1 MAIRIQQYSAPPRRI
16 QAGGVDPGFAQPMIR
31 DAGRSADADVT
42 DAMLKAGMQLTETGI
57 REYVSQE
64 TTRVSQSLLRMQG
77 ELSAERDRYM
87 AESQGQ
93 NAINAGEHFRSFADE
108 AMQRHLEDGQ
118 FSGRFRQMFARQA
131 VATGLHFTEQGQAYG
146 RQQKEAWEGSVL
158 KGQLAEFGAQVARNY
173 NNPEWI
179 NFNLQALRQRIETM
193 RPGLD
198 NREMFQHLDSLTAK
212 GRLDGMLADGRYD
225 EAERLL
231 GGGTGSGGTIAE
243 TFRNPLNLKKA
254 GANTGTRDDFRQFGS
269 YAEGF
274 GAAWDQLK
282 IYQSRDGL
290 TTPRRMAAKWAPV
303 SDGNDQ
309 DKYVAALRSA
319 GLDPDA
325 EIDMSDPGQA
335 ALLMKGMALA
345 ESPVGQRFSK
355 DDIAA
360 MLVTGEDASAPGQLE
375 AGNIDLFNRPV
386 VHNPDGSI
394 STVRSMSA
402 NFDGKEV
409 LLPTVSDDAKILSNE
424 EAVEQYRKT
433 GKHLGIFDS
442 PEHATAYAKKLHEDQ
457 ERLYVPQDRQAPGL
471 AGLTP
476 ADRLAYQC
484 KIRTARR
491 ERALE
496 AGLTASA
503 FENQIAYGM
512 DKGDFS
518 AAEATVAKLEGMSA
532 HKEAGKLAE
541 KLAVSKQARV
551 ALDGTQGLPLL
562 EQAAAAKK
570 DLDALITPGNAKDVV
585 TMREKVDSVME
596 KRKNAFLKDPAGY
609 VAGLPAMQG
618 EMDFQERARRSLA
631 LQEETGKGL
640 GFTPR
645 VLSVDGAKRL
655 RAAYDNLPTAEARAK
670 WMLDRQRESGGYF
683 QDVLTEMKMPD
694 AVVAVAPALQD
705 VSDKNAGLWLTA
717 AAAKPRDIPNVDE
730 DARKNAADAVA
741 DSTVM
746 RALYGMVKKYPADSD
761 LLKRARGMEET
772 MKNALL
778 LGMDSKALDSEF
790 AVADDSGCILL
801 LPKSEG
807 INLSAAVDALN
818 ARRHEIEDRYLHEM
832 PRAKSPQEAREQA
845 VKARSL
851 ARDGFFI
858 SDGTGRGALL
868 LDPRTGDPAA
878 YADGSLIHFDL
889 AELLK
894 SYDRNDRNDPALLAR
909 EYMENGRMW

>member
-1 MAIRIQQYSAPPRRI
+1 MAIRIQQYNTPPRRI
-16 QAGGVDPGFAQPMIR
+16 QAGGVDPGFSQPQIR
-31 DAGRSADADVT
+31 DAGRAAGADLT

-57 REYVSQE
+57 REYASQE

-231 GGGTGSGGTIAE
+231 GGGTGSGRTIAE

-309 DKYVAALRSA
+309 NKYVAALRSV

-325 EIDMSDPGQA
+325 EIDVNDPGQS

-360 MLVTGEDASAPGQLE
+360 MLATGKDPLALGQLE
-375 AGNIDLFNRPV
+375 TGNIDLFNRPV
-386 VHNPDGSI
+386 VKNPDGSI

-476 ADRLAYQC
+476 ADRLAYQG

-518 AAEATVAKLEGMSA
+518 AAEATVAKLGGMGA
-532 HKEAGKLAE
+532 HKEAGELSE
-541 KLAVSKQARV
+541 KLAVSKQART

-562 EQAAAAKK
+562 GQAAAAKK

-609 VAGLPAMQG
+609 VAILPAMQG
-618 EMDFQERARRSLA
+618 EMDFQERVRRSLA

-645 VLSVDGAKRL
+645 VLSVDGAKRM
-655 RAAYDNLPTAEARAK
+655 RAEYDNLPTAEARAK

-694 AVVAVAPALQD
+694 AVVAVAPALRD

-717 AAAKPRDIPNVDE
+717 AAVKPGDIPNVDD

-746 RALYGMVKKYPADSD
+746 RALYGAVQKYPTNTALWS
-761 LLKRARGMEET
+761 KAKGMKET
-772 MKNALL
+772 MTNAFL
-778 LGMDSKALDSEF
+778 LGMEPGALDREF
-790 AVADDSGCILL
+790 AVADDSDCILVI
-801 LPKSEG
+801 PASES
-807 INLSAAVDALN
+807 IDPSDAVDALN
-818 ARRHEIEDRYLHEM
+818 AKRGEIERRLLREAPKVDG
-832 PRAKSPQEAREQA
+832 PSKAREQA
-845 VKARSL
+845 ANIRGLVREGTFL
-851 ARDGFFI
+851 TD
-858 SDGTGRGALL
+858 DTGRKAFLV
-868 LDPRTGDPAA
+868 DFQRSKPAV
-878 YADGSLIHFDL
+878 YADGTPILFDL

>member
-31 DAGRSADADVT
+31 DAGRSADADLT

-158 KGQLAEFGAQVARNY
+158 KGQLAEFGTQVARNY

-193 RPGLD
+193 RPDLD
-198 NREMFQHLDSLTAK
+198 NREMFQQLDSLTAK

-282 IYQSRDGL
+282 TYQSRDGL
-290 TTPRRMAAKWAPV
+290 TTPRRMAGKWAPV

-309 DKYVAALRSA
+309 NKYVAALRSV

-325 EIDMSDPGQA
+325 EINVNDPGQA

-345 ESPVGQRFSK
+345 ESPVGKRFSK

-360 MLVTGEDASAPGQLE
+360 MLATGKEPLAPGQVE

-386 VHNPDGSI
+386 VKNPDGSI

-409 LLPTVSDDAKILSNE
+409 LLPTVSDDGKILSNE

-442 PEHATAYAKKLHEDQ
+442 PEHATAYAKTLHEDQ

-476 ADRLAYQC
+476 ADRLKYQLS
-484 KIRTARR
+484 I
-491 ERALE
+491 
-496 AGLTASA
+496 
-503 FENQIAYGM
+503 
-512 DKGDFS
+512 
-518 AAEATVAKLEGMSA
+518 
-532 HKEAGKLAE
+532 EAGKRRIEEARKKQEKAAMAAGVQNIVDSMRDLDADNRAAGVYSRIDMEPDALRRKEMRSLAEEQLTFLKKKEDARNVAAGRALAE
-541 KLAVSKQARV
+541 KTKDMTPLERSAYFQENGGSQEAINNAVKLLSTGMTTDPVAMSQARSAIAAGEDV
-551 ALDGTQGLPLL
+551 DGVL
-562 EQAAAAKK
+562 AKYPTT
-570 DLDALITPGNAKDVV
+570 INAKDAGELRAFSANEEQKKANRRRTAYFDEMAARSGLDVKDEDDK
-585 TMREKVDSVME
+585 TYLAGIRAELEEKCINGEFKSE
-596 KRKNAFLKDPAGY
+596 KEQRNWIFEKL
-609 VAGLPAMQG
+609 
-618 EMDFQERARRSLA
+618 ARR
-631 LQEETGKGL
+631 K
-640 GFTPR
+640 
-645 VLSVDGAKRL
+645 
-655 RAAYDNLPTAEARAK
+655 TAG
-670 WMLDRQRESGGYF
+670 WFWDS
-683 QDVLTEMKMPD
+683 
-694 AVVAVAPALQD
+694 
-705 VSDKNAGLWLTA
+705 SLTA
-717 AAAKPRDIPNVDE
+717 REAQDR
-730 DARKNAADAVA
+730 ADAYIPVSELPESTVA
-741 DSTVM
+741 DM
-746 RALYGMVKKYPADSD
+746 RRQLYAEDKSATEENIQQKYNENLVK
-761 LLKRARGMEET
+761 RRG
-772 MKNALL
+772 
-778 LGMDSKALDSEF
+778 F
-790 AVADDSGCILL
+790 
-801 LPKSEG
+801 
-807 INLSAAVDALN
+807 
-818 ARRHEIEDRYLHEM
+818 
-832 PRAKSPQEAREQA
+832 
-845 VKARSL
+845 
-851 ARDGFFI
+851 
-858 SDGTGRGALL
+858 
-868 LDPRTGDPAA
+868 
-878 YADGSLIHFDL
+878 
-889 AELLK
+889 
-894 SYDRNDRNDPALLAR
+894 
-909 EYMENGRMW
+909 

>member
-1 MAIRIQQYSAPPRRI
+1 MAIRIQQYSAPPRHI
-16 QAGGVDPGFAQPMIR
+16 QAGDVDPGFSQPLIR
-31 DAGRSADADVT
+31 DAGRSADADLT
-42 DAMLKAGMQLTETGI
+42 DAMLKAGMQITEVGV
-57 REYVSQE
+57 REYVSRE

-77 ELSAERDRYM
+77 DLSAERDRYM
-87 AESQGQ
+87 AEHQGQ

-108 AMQRHLEDGQ
+108 AMRRHLEDGQ

-158 KGQLAEFGAQVARNY
+158 KGQLAEFGTQVARNY

-198 NREMFQHLDSLTAK
+198 NREMFQQLDSLAAK

-225 EAERLL
+225 EAERLM

-282 IYQSRDGL
+282 TYQSRDGL
-290 TTPRRMAAKWAPV
+290 TTPRRMAGKWAPV

-309 DKYVAALRSA
+309 NKYVAALRSV

-325 EIDMSDPGQA
+325 EIDVNDPGQA

-345 ESPVGQRFSK
+345 ESPVGKRFSK

-360 MLVTGEDASAPGQLE
+360 MLATGKDAPAPGQLE
-375 AGNIDLFNRPV
+375 AGNINLFNRPV
-386 VHNPDGSI
+386 VKNADGTI

-409 LLPTVSDDAKILSNE
+409 LLPTVSDDGNILSNE

-433 GKHLGIFDS
+433 GKHLGIFDTA
-442 PEHATAYAKKLHEDQ
+442 EHATAYAKTLHEDQ

-476 ADRLAYQC
+476 ADRLKYQGQ
-484 KIRTARR
+484 IRTARR
-491 ERALE
+491 ERVLE

-503 FENQIAYGM
+503 FENQISYGM

-518 AAEATVAKLEGMSA
+518 AAEATVAKLEGMGA
-532 HKEAGKLAE
+532 HKEAGELSE
-541 KLAVSKQARV
+541 KLAVSKQART

-562 EQAAAAKK
+562 EQAAAAKN
-570 DLDALITPGNAKDVV
+570 DLDALITPGNAKAVV
-585 TMREKVDSVME
+585 AMREKVDSVME
-596 KRKNAFLKDPAGY
+596 KRKSAFIKDPAGY
-609 VAGLPAMQG
+609 VAILPAMQG
-618 EMDFQERARRSLA
+618 EMDFQERVRRSLA

-645 VLSVDGAKRL
+645 VLPDAESTRL
-655 RAAYDNLPTAEARAK
+655 RAVYDKQTTPEGRLQNLRG
-670 WMLDRQRESGGYF
+670 LQQQGGIYSQRM
-683 QDVLTEMKMPD
+683 LTEMKMPES
-694 AVVAVAPALQD
+694 VVAIAPALPILP
-705 VSDKNAGLWLTA
+705 DKDSGLWLTA
-717 AAAKPRDIPNVDE
+717 AEIKPSDIPNVNE
-730 DARKNAADAVA
+730 DAKKNARDAIA
-741 DSTVM
+741 NSSAM
-746 RALYGMVKKYPADSD
+746 SFFYGMARKFPTNTVLRD
-761 LLKRARGMEET
+761 LAKNMEAT
-772 MKNALL
+772 VQNALL
-778 LGMDSKALDSEF
+778 LGMEPGALDKAWSSETS
-790 AVADDSGCILL
+790 DNCLL
-801 LPKSEG
+801 WIPKNANIDASDAETALASQREEIAARLMREYPKSGDAAKDRTAMANRRALAREG
-807 INLSAAVDALN
+807 VFVSSNNGLSA
-818 ARRHEIEDRYLHEM
+818 
-832 PRAKSPQEAREQA
+832 S
-845 VKARSL
+845 
-851 ARDGFFI
+851 
-858 SDGTGRGALL
+858 L
-868 LDPRTGDPAA
+868 LDPWTGDPVFWQ
-878 YADGSLIHFDL
+878 DGSPVTVDL
-889 AELLK
+889 
-894 SYDRNDRNDPALLAR
+894 NDALAAALSEEEEDENDH
-909 EYMENGRMW
+909 

>member
-1 MAIRIQQYSAPPRRI
+1 MAIRIQQYSAPPRHI
-16 QAGGVDPGFAQPMIR
+16 QAGDVDPGFSQPLIR
-31 DAGRSADADVT
+31 DAGRSADADLT
-42 DAMLKAGMQLTETGI
+42 DAMLKAGMQITEVGV
-57 REYVSQE
+57 REYVSRE

-77 ELSAERDRYM
+77 DLSAERDRYM
-87 AESQGQ
+87 AEHQGQ

-108 AMQRHLEDGQ
+108 AMRRHLEDGQ

-158 KGQLAEFGAQVARNY
+158 KGELAHFETLVAKNY
-173 NNPEWI
+173 DNPELI
-179 NFNLQALRQRIETM
+179 TYNLGQLQGRIKDM

-198 NREMFQHLDSLTAK
+198 NREMFQQLDSLAAK

-225 EAERLL
+225 EAERLM

-282 IYQSRDGL
+282 TYQSRDGL
-290 TTPRRMAAKWAPV
+290 TTPRRMAGKWAPV

-309 DKYVAALRSA
+309 NKYVAALRSV
-319 GLDPDA
+319 GLGPDA
-325 EIDMSDPGQA
+325 EIDVNDPGQA

-345 ESPVGQRFSK
+345 ESPVGKRFSK

-360 MLVTGEDASAPGQLE
+360 MLATGKDAPAPGQLE

-386 VHNPDGSI
+386 VKNADGTI

-409 LLPTVSDDAKILSNE
+409 LLPTVSDDGKILSNE

-442 PEHATAYAKKLHEDQ
+442 PEHATAYAKTLHEDQ

-476 ADRLAYQC
+476 ADRLKYQGQ
-484 KIRTARR
+484 IRTARR
-491 ERALE
+491 ERVLE

-503 FENQIAYGM
+503 FENQISYGM

-518 AAEATVAKLEGMSA
+518 AAEATVAKLEGMGA
-532 HKEAGKLAE
+532 HKEAGELSE
-541 KLAVSKQARV
+541 KLAVSKQART

-562 EQAAAAKK
+562 EQAAAAKN
-570 DLDALITPGNAKDVV
+570 DLDALITPGNAKAVV
-585 TMREKVDSVME
+585 AMREKVDSVME
-596 KRKNAFLKDPAGY
+596 KRKSAFIKDPAGY
-609 VAGLPAMQG
+609 VAILPAMQG
-618 EMDFQERARRSLA
+618 EMDFQERVRRSLA

-645 VLSVDGAKRL
+645 VLPDAESKRL
-655 RAAYDNLPTAEARAK
+655 RAVYDKQTTPEGRLQNLRG
-670 WMLDRQRESGGYF
+670 LQQQGGIYSQRM
-683 QDVLTEMKMPD
+683 LTEMKMPES
-694 AVVAVAPALQD
+694 VVAIAPALPILP
-705 VSDKNAGLWLTA
+705 DKDSGLWLTA
-717 AAAKPRDIPNVDE
+717 AEIKPSDIPNVNE
-730 DARKNAADAVA
+730 DAKKNARDAIA
-741 DSTVM
+741 NSSAM
-746 RALYGMVKKYPADSD
+746 SFFYGMARKFPTNTVLRD
-761 LLKRARGMEET
+761 LAKNMEAT
-772 MKNALL
+772 VQNALL
-778 LGMDSKALDSEF
+778 LGMEPGALDKAWSSETS
-790 AVADDSGCILL
+790 DNCLL
-801 LPKSEG
+801 LIPKNANIDASDAETALASQREEIAARLMREYPKSGDAAKDRTAMANRRALAREG
-807 INLSAAVDALN
+807 VFVSSNNGLSA
-818 ARRHEIEDRYLHEM
+818 
-832 PRAKSPQEAREQA
+832 S
-845 VKARSL
+845 
-851 ARDGFFI
+851 
-858 SDGTGRGALL
+858 L
-868 LDPRTGDPAA
+868 LDPWTGDPVFWQ
-878 YADGSLIHFDL
+878 DGSPVTVDL
-889 AELLK
+889 
-894 SYDRNDRNDPALLAR
+894 NDALAAALSEEEEDENDL
-909 EYMENGRMW
+909 

>member
-16 QAGGVDPGFAQPMIR
+16 QAGGIDPGFSNPLIR
-31 DAGRSADADVT
+31 DAGRNGTADVV
-42 DAMLKAGMQLTETGI
+42 DAMLKAGMQITEVGI

-158 KGQLAEFGAQVARNY
+158 KGQLAEFGTQVARNY

-198 NREMFQHLDSLTAK
+198 NREMFQQLDSLTAK

-231 GGGTGSGGTIAE
+231 GGGTGSGRTIAE

-319 GLDPDA
+319 GLDPDV

-345 ESPVGQRFSK
+345 ESPVGKRFSE
-355 DDIAA
+355 DDIAK
-360 MLVTGEDASAPGQLE
+360 MLSTGKDPLAPGQLE
-375 AGNIDLFNRPV
+375 AGNIDLQNRPIV
-386 VHNPDGSI
+386 KNPDGSI

-409 LLPTVSDDAKILSNE
+409 LLPTVSDDGKILSNE

-433 GKHLGIFDS
+433 GKHLGIFDTA
-442 PEHATAYAKKLHEDQ
+442 EHATAYAKKLHEDQ

-476 ADRLAYQC
+476 ADRLKYQLS
-484 KIRTARR
+484 I
-491 ERALE
+491 
-496 AGLTASA
+496 
-503 FENQIAYGM
+503 
-512 DKGDFS
+512 
-518 AAEATVAKLEGMSA
+518 
-532 HKEAGKLAE
+532 EAGKRRIEEARKKQEKAAMAAGVQNIVDSMRDLDADNRAAGVYSRIDMEPDALRRKEMRSLAEEQLTFLKKKEDARNAAAGRALAE
-541 KLAVSKQARV
+541 KTKDMTPLERSAYFQENGGSQEAINNAVKLLSTGMTTDPVAMSQARSAIAAGEDV
-551 ALDGTQGLPLL
+551 DGVL
-562 EQAAAAKK
+562 AKYPTT
-570 DLDALITPGNAKDVV
+570 INAKDAEELRAFSANEEQKKANRRRTAYFDEMAARSGLDVKDEDDKTYLV
-585 TMREKVDSVME
+585 GIRAELEEKCINGEFKSE
-596 KRKNAFLKDPAGY
+596 KEQRNWIFEKL
-609 VAGLPAMQG
+609 
-618 EMDFQERARRSLA
+618 ARR
-631 LQEETGKGL
+631 K
-640 GFTPR
+640 
-645 VLSVDGAKRL
+645 
-655 RAAYDNLPTAEARAK
+655 TAG
-670 WMLDRQRESGGYF
+670 WFWDS
-683 QDVLTEMKMPD
+683 
-694 AVVAVAPALQD
+694 
-705 VSDKNAGLWLTA
+705 SLTA
-717 AAAKPRDIPNVDE
+717 REAQDR
-730 DARKNAADAVA
+730 ADAYIPVSELPESTVA
-741 DSTVM
+741 DM
-746 RALYGMVKKYPADSD
+746 RRQLYAEDKSATEENIQQKYNENLVK
-761 LLKRARGMEET
+761 RRG
-772 MKNALL
+772 
-778 LGMDSKALDSEF
+778 F
-790 AVADDSGCILL
+790 
-801 LPKSEG
+801 
-807 INLSAAVDALN
+807 
-818 ARRHEIEDRYLHEM
+818 
-832 PRAKSPQEAREQA
+832 
-845 VKARSL
+845 
-851 ARDGFFI
+851 
-858 SDGTGRGALL
+858 
-868 LDPRTGDPAA
+868 
-878 YADGSLIHFDL
+878 
-889 AELLK
+889 
-894 SYDRNDRNDPALLAR
+894 
-909 EYMENGRMW
+909 

>member
-1 MAIRIQQYSAPPRRI
+1 MAIRIQQYNTPPRRI
-16 QAGGVDPGFAQPMIR
+16 QAGGVDPGFSQPLIR
-31 DAGRSADADVT
+31 DAGRSADADLT

-158 KGQLAEFGAQVARNY
+158 KGQLAEFGTQVARNY

-309 DKYVAALRSA
+309 NKYVAALRSV

-325 EIDMSDPGQA
+325 EIDVNDPGQA

-345 ESPVGQRFSK
+345 ESPVGKRFSE
-355 DDIAA
+355 DDIAK
-360 MLVTGEDASAPGQLE
+360 MLSTGKDPLVPGQLE

-386 VHNPDGSI
+386 VKNPDGSI

-409 LLPTVSDDAKILSNE
+409 LLPTVSDDGKILSNE

-442 PEHATAYAKKLHEDQ
+442 PEHATAYAKTLHEDQ

-476 ADRLAYQC
+476 ADRLKYQLS
-484 KIRTARR
+484 I
-491 ERALE
+491 
-496 AGLTASA
+496 
-503 FENQIAYGM
+503 
-512 DKGDFS
+512 
-518 AAEATVAKLEGMSA
+518 
-532 HKEAGKLAE
+532 EAGKRRTEEARKKQEKAAMAAGVQNIVDSMRDLDADHRAAGVYSRIDMEPDALRRKEMRSLAEEQLTFLKKKEDAQNAAAGRALAE
-541 KLAVSKQARV
+541 KTKDMTPLERSAYFQENGGSQEAINNAVKLLSTGMTTDPVAMSQAKSAIAAGEDVDEVLAKYP
-551 ALDGTQGLPLL
+551 TT
-562 EQAAAAKK
+562 
-570 DLDALITPGNAKDVV
+570 INAKDAGELRAFSADEEQKKANRRRTAYFDEMTARSGLDVKDEDDK
-585 TMREKVDSVME
+585 TYLAGIRAELEEKCINGEFKSE
-596 KRKNAFLKDPAGY
+596 KEQRNWIYGK
-609 VAGLPAMQG
+609 
-618 EMDFQERARRSLA
+618 LA
-631 LQEETGKGL
+631 
-640 GFTPR
+640 
-645 VLSVDGAKRL
+645 RL
-655 RAAYDNLPTAEARAK
+655 RGPGWFGE
-670 WMLDRQRESGGYF
+670 
-683 QDVLTEMKMPD
+683 TEY
-694 AVVAVAPALQD
+694 
-705 VSDKNAGLWLTA
+705 N
-717 AAAKPRDIPNVDE
+717 PR
-730 DARKNAADAVA
+730 
-741 DSTVM
+741 
-746 RALYGMVKKYPADSD
+746 
-761 LLKRARGMEET
+761 
-772 MKNALL
+772 
-778 LGMDSKALDSEF
+778 
-790 AVADDSGCILL
+790 
-801 LPKSEG
+801 
-807 INLSAAVDALN
+807 
-818 ARRHEIEDRYLHEM
+818 
-832 PRAKSPQEAREQA
+832 EAREREDAYIPVPPWEVDNIIRQL
-845 VKARSL
+845 V
-851 ARDGFFI
+851 
-858 SDGTGRGALL
+858 GRGVHNPTPQQIQDVYNAQ
-868 LDPRTGDPAA
+868 TG
-878 YADGSLIHFDL
+878 
-889 AELLK
+889 
-894 SYDRNDRNDPALLAR
+894 
-909 EYMENGRMW
+909 MGRQHPEEITPLTPKYW

>member
-1 MAIRIQQYSAPPRRI
+1 MAIRIQQYSAPPRHI
-16 QAGGVDPGFAQPMIR
+16 QAGDVDPGFSQPLIH
-31 DAGRSADADVT
+31 DAGRSAAADLT
-42 DAMLKAGMQLTETGI
+42 DAMLKAGMQLTEVGV
-57 REYVSQE
+57 REYVSRE

-77 ELSAERDRYM
+77 DLSAERDRYM
-87 AESQGQ
+87 AEHQGQ

-108 AMQRHLEDGQ
+108 AMRRHLEDGQ

-158 KGQLAEFGAQVARNY
+158 KGELAHFETLVAKNY
-173 NNPEWI
+173 DNPELI
-179 NFNLQALRQRIETM
+179 TYNLGQLQGRIKDM

-198 NREMFQHLDSLTAK
+198 NREMFQQLDSLAAK

-225 EAERLL
+225 EAERLM

-282 IYQSRDGL
+282 TYQSRDGL
-290 TTPRRMAAKWAPV
+290 TTPRRMAGKWAPV

-309 DKYVAALRSA
+309 NKYVAAPRSV

-325 EIDMSDPGQA
+325 EIDVNDPGQA

-345 ESPVGQRFSK
+345 ESPVGKRFSK

-360 MLVTGEDASAPGQLE
+360 MLATGKDAPAPGQLE
-375 AGNIDLFNRPV
+375 AGNINLFNRPV
-386 VHNPDGSI
+386 VKNADGTI

-409 LLPTVSDDAKILSNE
+409 LLPTVSDDGKILSNE

-442 PEHATAYAKKLHEDQ
+442 PEHATAYAKTLHEDQ

-476 ADRLAYQC
+476 ADRLKYQGQ
-484 KIRTARR
+484 IRTARR
-491 ERALE
+491 ERVLE

-503 FENQIAYGM
+503 FENQISYGM

-518 AAEATVAKLEGMSA
+518 AAEATVAKLEGMGA
-532 HKEAGKLAE
+532 HKEAGELSE
-541 KLAVSKQARV
+541 KLAVSKQART

-562 EQAAAAKK
+562 EQAAAAKN
-570 DLDALITPGNAKDVV
+570 DLDALITPGNAKAVV
-585 TMREKVDSVME
+585 AMREKVDSVME
-596 KRKNAFLKDPAGY
+596 KRKSAFIKDPAGY
-609 VAGLPAMQG
+609 VAILPAMQG
-618 EMDFQERARRSLA
+618 EMDFQERVRRSLA

-645 VLSVDGAKRL
+645 VLPDAESKRL
-655 RAAYDNLPTAEARAK
+655 RAVYDKQTTPEGRLQNLRG
-670 WMLDRQRESGGYF
+670 LQQQGGIYSQRM
-683 QDVLTEMKMPD
+683 LTEMKMPES
-694 AVVAVAPALQD
+694 VVAIAPALPILP
-705 VSDKNAGLWLTA
+705 DKDSGLWLTA
-717 AAAKPRDIPNVDE
+717 AEIKPSDIPNVNE
-730 DARKNAADAVA
+730 DAKKNARDAIA
-741 DSTVM
+741 NSSAM
-746 RALYGMVKKYPADSD
+746 SFFYGMARKFPTNTVLRD
-761 LLKRARGMEET
+761 LAKNMEAT
-772 MKNALL
+772 VQNALL
-778 LGMDSKALDSEF
+778 LGMEPGALDKAWSSETS
-790 AVADDSGCILL
+790 DNCLL
-801 LPKSEG
+801 LIPKNANIDASDAETALASQREEIAARLMREYPKSGDAAKDRTAMANRRALAREG
-807 INLSAAVDALN
+807 VFVSSNNGLSA
-818 ARRHEIEDRYLHEM
+818 
-832 PRAKSPQEAREQA
+832 S
-845 VKARSL
+845 
-851 ARDGFFI
+851 
-858 SDGTGRGALL
+858 L
-868 LDPRTGDPAA
+868 LDPWTGDPVFWQ
-878 YADGSLIHFDL
+878 DGSPVTVDL
-889 AELLK
+889 
-894 SYDRNDRNDPALLAR
+894 NDALAAALSEEEEDENDL
-909 EYMENGRMW
+909 

>member
-1 MAIRIQQYSAPPRRI
+1 MAIRIQQYNTPPRRI
-16 QAGGVDPGFAQPMIR
+16 QAGGVDPGFSQPQIR
-31 DAGRSADADVT
+31 DAGRAAGADLT

-231 GGGTGSGGTIAE
+231 GGGTGSGRTIAE

-309 DKYVAALRSA
+309 NKYVAALRSV

-325 EIDMSDPGQA
+325 EIDVNDPGQS

-360 MLVTGEDASAPGQLE
+360 MLATGKDPLALGQLE
-375 AGNIDLFNRPV
+375 TGNIDLFNRPV
-386 VHNPDGSI
+386 VKNPDGSI

-476 ADRLAYQC
+476 ADRLKYQLS
-484 KIRTARR
+484 I
-491 ERALE
+491 
-496 AGLTASA
+496 
-503 FENQIAYGM
+503 
-512 DKGDFS
+512 
-518 AAEATVAKLEGMSA
+518 
-532 HKEAGKLAE
+532 EAGKRRIEEARKKQEKAAMAAGVQNIVDSMRDLDADNRAARVYSRIDMEPDALRRKEMRSLAEEQLTFLKKKEDARNAAAGRALAE
-541 KLAVSKQARV
+541 KTKDMTPLERSAYFQENGGSQEAINNAVKLLSTGMTTDPVAMSQARSAIAAGEDV
-551 ALDGTQGLPLL
+551 DGVL
-562 EQAAAAKK
+562 AKYPTT
-570 DLDALITPGNAKDVV
+570 INAKDAGELRAFSANEEQKKANRRRTAYFDEMAARSGLDVKDEDDK
-585 TMREKVDSVME
+585 TYLAGIRAELEEKCINGEFKSE
-596 KRKNAFLKDPAGY
+596 KEQRNWIYGK
-609 VAGLPAMQG
+609 
-618 EMDFQERARRSLA
+618 LA
-631 LQEETGKGL
+631 
-640 GFTPR
+640 
-645 VLSVDGAKRL
+645 RL
-655 RAAYDNLPTAEARAK
+655 RGPGWFGE
-670 WMLDRQRESGGYF
+670 
-683 QDVLTEMKMPD
+683 TEY
-694 AVVAVAPALQD
+694 
-705 VSDKNAGLWLTA
+705 N
-717 AAAKPRDIPNVDE
+717 PR
-730 DARKNAADAVA
+730 
-741 DSTVM
+741 
-746 RALYGMVKKYPADSD
+746 
-761 LLKRARGMEET
+761 
-772 MKNALL
+772 
-778 LGMDSKALDSEF
+778 
-790 AVADDSGCILL
+790 
-801 LPKSEG
+801 
-807 INLSAAVDALN
+807 
-818 ARRHEIEDRYLHEM
+818 
-832 PRAKSPQEAREQA
+832 EAREREDAYIPVPLWEVDNIIRQL
-845 VKARSL
+845 V
-851 ARDGFFI
+851 
-858 SDGTGRGALL
+858 GRGVHNPTPQQIQDVYNAQ
-868 LDPRTGDPAA
+868 TG
-878 YADGSLIHFDL
+878 
-889 AELLK
+889 
-894 SYDRNDRNDPALLAR
+894 
-909 EYMENGRMW
+909 MGRQHPEEITPLTPKYW

>member
-1 MAIRIQQYSAPPRRI
+1 MAIRIQQYNTPPRRI
-16 QAGGVDPGFAQPMIR
+16 QAGGVDPGFSQPLIR
-31 DAGRSADADVT
+31 DAGRSADADLT

-158 KGQLAEFGAQVARNY
+158 KGQLAEFGTQVARNY

-198 NREMFQHLDSLTAK
+198 NREMFQQLDSLTAK
-212 GRLDGMLADGRYD
+212 GCLDGMLADGRYD

-231 GGGTGSGGTIAE
+231 DGGTGSGGTIAE

-309 DKYVAALRSA
+309 NKYVAALRSV

-325 EIDMSDPGQA
+325 EIDVNDPGQA

-360 MLVTGEDASAPGQLE
+360 MLATGKEPLAPGQVE

-386 VHNPDGSI
+386 VKNPDGSI

-409 LLPTVSDDAKILSNE
+409 LLPTVSDDGKILSNE

-442 PEHATAYAKKLHEDQ
+442 PEHATAYAKTLHEDQ

-476 ADRLAYQC
+476 ADRLKYQG

-491 ERALE
+491 ELMLE

-518 AAEATVAKLEGMSA
+518 AAEATVAKLGGMGA
-532 HKEAGKLAE
+532 HKQAGELSE

-585 TMREKVDSVME
+585 AMREKVDSVME

-609 VAGLPAMQG
+609 VAVLPAMQG

-631 LQEETGKGL
+631 LQEKVGKGL
-640 GFTPR
+640 GFAPR
-645 VLSVDGAKRL
+645 VLPDAESKRL
-655 RAAYDNLPTAEARAK
+655 RAVYDKQTTPEGRLQNLRG
-670 WMLDRQRESGGYF
+670 LQQQGGIYSQRM
-683 QDVLTEMKMPD
+683 LTEMKMPES
-694 AVVAVAPALQD
+694 VVAIAPALPILP
-705 VSDKNAGLWLTA
+705 DK
-717 AAAKPRDIPNVDE
+717 
-730 DARKNAADAVA
+730 
-741 DSTVM
+741 
-746 RALYGMVKKYPADSD
+746 
-761 LLKRARGMEET
+761 
-772 MKNALL
+772 
-778 LGMDSKALDSEF
+778 
-790 AVADDSGCILL
+790 DSGL
-801 LPKSEG
+801 
-807 INLSAAVDALN
+807 
-818 ARRHEIEDRYLHEM
+818 
-832 PRAKSPQEAREQA
+832 
-845 VKARSL
+845 
-851 ARDGFFI
+851 
-858 SDGTGRGALL
+858 
-868 LDPRTGDPAA
+868 
-878 YADGSLIHFDL
+878 
-889 AELLK
+889 
-894 SYDRNDRNDPALLAR
+894 
-909 EYMENGRMW
+909 

>member
-1 MAIRIQQYSAPPRRI
+1 MAIRIQQYSAPPRHI
-16 QAGGVDPGFAQPMIR
+16 QAGDVDPGFSQPLIR
-31 DAGRSADADVT
+31 DAGRSADADLT
-42 DAMLKAGMQLTETGI
+42 DAMLKAGMQLTEVGV
-57 REYVSQE
+57 REYVSRE

-77 ELSAERDRYM
+77 DLSAERDRYM
-87 AESQGQ
+87 AEHQGQ

-158 KGQLAEFGAQVARNY
+158 KGELAHFETLVAKNY
-173 NNPEWI
+173 DNPELI
-179 NFNLQALRQRIETM
+179 TYNLGQLQGRIKDM

-198 NREMFQHLDSLTAK
+198 NREMFQQLDSLAAK

-225 EAERLL
+225 EAERLM

-282 IYQSRDGL
+282 TYQSRDGL
-290 TTPRRMAAKWAPV
+290 TTPRRMAGKWAPV

-309 DKYVAALRSA
+309 NKYVAALRSV
-319 GLDPDA
+319 GLGPDA
-325 EIDMSDPGQA
+325 EIDVNDPGQA

-345 ESPVGQRFSK
+345 ESPVGKRFSK

-360 MLVTGEDASAPGQLE
+360 MLATGKDAPAPGQLE
-375 AGNIDLFNRPV
+375 AGNINLFNRPV
-386 VHNPDGSI
+386 VKNADGTI

-409 LLPTVSDDAKILSNE
+409 LLPTVSDDGKILSNE

-442 PEHATAYAKKLHEDQ
+442 PEHATAYAKTLHEDQ

-476 ADRLAYQC
+476 ADRLKYQGQ
-484 KIRTARR
+484 IRTARR
-491 ERALE
+491 ERVLE

-503 FENQIAYGM
+503 FENQISYGM

-518 AAEATVAKLEGMSA
+518 AAEATVAKLEGMGA
-532 HKEAGKLAE
+532 HKEAGELSE
-541 KLAVSKQARV
+541 KLAVSKQART

-562 EQAAAAKK
+562 EQAAAAKN
-570 DLDALITPGNAKDVV
+570 DLDALITPGNAKAVV
-585 TMREKVDSVME
+585 AMREKVDSVME
-596 KRKNAFLKDPAGY
+596 KRKSAFIKDPAGY
-609 VAGLPAMQG
+609 VAILPAMQG
-618 EMDFQERARRSLA
+618 EMDFQERVRRSLA

-645 VLSVDGAKRL
+645 VLPDAESKRL
-655 RAAYDNLPTAEARAK
+655 RAVYDKQTTPEGRLQNLRG
-670 WMLDRQRESGGYF
+670 LQQQGGIYSQRM
-683 QDVLTEMKMPD
+683 LTEMKMPES
-694 AVVAVAPALQD
+694 VVAIAPALPILP
-705 VSDKNAGLWLTA
+705 DKDSGLWLTA
-717 AAAKPRDIPNVDE
+717 AEIKPSDIPNVNE
-730 DARKNAADAVA
+730 DAKKNARDAIA
-741 DSTVM
+741 NSSAM
-746 RALYGMVKKYPADSD
+746 SFFYGMARKFPTNTVLRD
-761 LLKRARGMEET
+761 LAKNMEAT
-772 MKNALL
+772 VQNALL
-778 LGMDSKALDSEF
+778 LGMEPGALDKAWSSETS
-790 AVADDSGCILL
+790 DNCLL
-801 LPKSEG
+801 LIPKNANIDASDAETALASQREEIAARLMREYPKSGDAAKDRTAMANRRALAREG
-807 INLSAAVDALN
+807 VFVSSNNGLSA
-818 ARRHEIEDRYLHEM
+818 
-832 PRAKSPQEAREQA
+832 S
-845 VKARSL
+845 
-851 ARDGFFI
+851 
-858 SDGTGRGALL
+858 L
-868 LDPRTGDPAA
+868 LDPWTGDPVFWQ
-878 YADGSLIHFDL
+878 DGSPVTVDL
-889 AELLK
+889 
-894 SYDRNDRNDPALLAR
+894 NDALAAALSEEEEDENDL
-909 EYMENGRMW
+909 

>member
-16 QAGGVDPGFAQPMIR
+16 QAGAIDPGFSQPQIR
-31 DAGRSADADVT
+31 DAGRAADADLT
-42 DAMLKAGMQLTETGI
+42 DAMLKAGMRLTETGI

-158 KGQLAEFGAQVARNY
+158 KGQLAEFGTQVARNY

-198 NREMFQHLDSLTAK
+198 NREMFQQLDSLTAK

-231 GGGTGSGGTIAE
+231 GGGTGSGRTIAE

-319 GLDPDA
+319 GLDPDV

-409 LLPTVSDDAKILSNE
+409 LLPTVSDDGKILPSE

-433 GKHLGIFDS
+433 GKHLGIFDTA
-442 PEHATAYAKKLHEDQ
+442 EHATAYAKKLHEDQ

-471 AGLTP
+471 AGLTL
-476 ADRLAYQC
+476 ADRLGYQG

-491 ERALE
+491 ERVLE

-518 AAEATVAKLEGMSA
+518 AAEATVAKLGGMGA
-532 HKEAGKLAE
+532 HKEARELSE
-541 KLAVSKQARV
+541 KLSVSKQART

-570 DLDALITPGNAKDVV
+570 DLDTLIMPGNAKDVV

-609 VAGLPAMQG
+609 VAILPAMQG

-631 LQEETGKGL
+631 LQETMGKGL

-645 VLSVDGAKRL
+645 VLPDAESKRL
-655 RAAYDNLPTAEARAK
+655 RAVYDKQTTPEGRLQNLRG
-670 WMLDRQRESGGYF
+670 LQQQGGIYSQRM
-683 QDVLTEMKMPD
+683 LTEMKMPES
-694 AVVAVAPALQD
+694 VVAIAPALPILP
-705 VSDKNAGLWLTA
+705 DKDSGLWLTA
-717 AAAKPRDIPNVDE
+717 AEIKPSDIPNVNE
-730 DARKNAADAVA
+730 DAKKNARDAIA
-741 DSTVM
+741 NSSAM
-746 RALYGMVKKYPADSD
+746 SFFYGM
-761 LLKRARGMEET
+761 ARKFPTNTVLRGLAKNMEAT
-772 MKNALL
+772 VQNALL
-778 LGMDSKALDSEF
+778 LGMDPGALDKAWSSETI
-790 AVADDSGCILL
+790 DNCLL
-801 LPKSEG
+801 LIPKNANIDASDAETALASQREEIAARLMREYPKSGDAAKDRTAMVNRRALAREG
-807 INLSAAVDALN
+807 VFVSSNNGLSA
-818 ARRHEIEDRYLHEM
+818 
-832 PRAKSPQEAREQA
+832 S
-845 VKARSL
+845 
-851 ARDGFFI
+851 
-858 SDGTGRGALL
+858 L
-868 LDPRTGDPAA
+868 LDPWTGDPVFWQ
-878 YADGSLIHFDL
+878 DGSPVTVDL
-889 AELLK
+889 
-894 SYDRNDRNDPALLAR
+894 NDALAAALSEEEEDENDL
-909 EYMENGRMW
+909 

>member
-1 MAIRIQQYSAPPRRI
+1 MAIRIQQYSAPPRHI
-16 QAGGVDPGFAQPMIR
+16 QAGDVDPGFSQPLIR
-31 DAGRSADADVT
+31 DAGRSADADLT
-42 DAMLKAGMQLTETGI
+42 DAMLKAGMQITEVGV
-57 REYVSQE
+57 REYVSRE

-77 ELSAERDRYM
+77 DLSAERDRYM
-87 AESQGQ
+87 AEHQGQ

-108 AMQRHLEDGQ
+108 AMRRHLEDGQ

-158 KGQLAEFGAQVARNY
+158 KGELAHFETLVAKNY
-173 NNPEWI
+173 DNPELI
-179 NFNLQALRQRIETM
+179 TYNLGQLQGRIKDM

-198 NREMFQHLDSLTAK
+198 NREMFQQLDSLAAK

-225 EAERLL
+225 EAERLR

-282 IYQSRDGL
+282 TYQSRDGL
-290 TTPRRMAAKWAPV
+290 TTPRRMTGKWAPV

-309 DKYVAALRSA
+309 NKYVAALRSV

-325 EIDMSDPGQA
+325 EIDVNDPGQA

-345 ESPVGQRFSK
+345 ESPVGKRFSK

-360 MLVTGEDASAPGQLE
+360 MLATGKDAPAPGQLE
-375 AGNIDLFNRPV
+375 AGNINLFNRPV
-386 VHNPDGSI
+386 VKNADGTI

-409 LLPTVSDDAKILSNE
+409 LLPTVSDDGKILSNE

-442 PEHATAYAKKLHEDQ
+442 PEHATAYAKTLHEDQ

-476 ADRLAYQC
+476 ADRLKYQGQ
-484 KIRTARR
+484 IRTARR
-491 ERALE
+491 ERVLE

-503 FENQIAYGM
+503 FENQISYGM

-518 AAEATVAKLEGMSA
+518 AAEATVAKLEGMGA
-532 HKEAGKLAE
+532 HKEAGELSE
-541 KLAVSKQARV
+541 KLAVSKQART

-562 EQAAAAKK
+562 EQAAAAKN
-570 DLDALITPGNAKDVV
+570 DLDALITPGNAKAVV
-585 TMREKVDSVME
+585 AMREKVDSVME
-596 KRKNAFLKDPAGY
+596 KRKSAFIKDPAGY
-609 VAGLPAMQG
+609 VAILPAMQG
-618 EMDFQERARRSLA
+618 EMDFQERVRRSLA

-645 VLSVDGAKRL
+645 VLPDAESKRL
-655 RAAYDNLPTAEARAK
+655 RAVYDKQTTPEGRLQNLRG
-670 WMLDRQRESGGYF
+670 LQQQGGIYSQRM
-683 QDVLTEMKMPD
+683 LTEMKMPES
-694 AVVAVAPALQD
+694 VVAIAPALPILP
-705 VSDKNAGLWLTA
+705 DKDSGLWLTA
-717 AAAKPRDIPNVDE
+717 AEIKPSDIPNVNE
-730 DARKNAADAVA
+730 DAKKNARDAIA
-741 DSTVM
+741 NSSAM
-746 RALYGMVKKYPADSD
+746 SFFYGMARKFPTNTVLRD
-761 LLKRARGMEET
+761 LAKNMEAT
-772 MKNALL
+772 VQNALL
-778 LGMDSKALDSEF
+778 LGMEPGALDKAWSSETS
-790 AVADDSGCILL
+790 DNCLL
-801 LPKSEG
+801 LIPKNANIDASDAETALASQREEIAARLMREYPKSGDAAKDRTAMANRRALAREG
-807 INLSAAVDALN
+807 VFVSSNNGLSA
-818 ARRHEIEDRYLHEM
+818 
-832 PRAKSPQEAREQA
+832 S
-845 VKARSL
+845 
-851 ARDGFFI
+851 
-858 SDGTGRGALL
+858 L
-868 LDPRTGDPAA
+868 LDPWTGDPVFWQ
-878 YADGSLIHFDL
+878 DGSPVTVDL
-889 AELLK
+889 
-894 SYDRNDRNDPALLAR
+894 NDALAAALSEEEEDENDL
-909 EYMENGRMW
+909 

>member
-1 MAIRIQQYSAPPRRI
+1 MAIRIQQYSAPPRHI
-16 QAGGVDPGFAQPMIR
+16 QAGDVDPGFSQPLIR
-31 DAGRSADADVT
+31 DAGRSADADLT
-42 DAMLKAGMQLTETGI
+42 DAMLKAGMQITEVGV
-57 REYVSQE
+57 REYVSRE

-77 ELSAERDRYM
+77 DLSAERDRYM
-87 AESQGQ
+87 AEHQGQ

-108 AMQRHLEDGQ
+108 AMRRHLEDGQ

-158 KGQLAEFGAQVARNY
+158 KGELAHFETLVAKNY
-173 NNPEWI
+173 DNPELI
-179 NFNLQALRQRIETM
+179 TYNLGQLQGRIKDM

-198 NREMFQHLDSLTAK
+198 NREMFQQLDSLAAK

-225 EAERLL
+225 EAERLM

-282 IYQSRDGL
+282 TYQSRDGL
-290 TTPRRMAAKWAPV
+290 TTPRRMAGKWAPV

-309 DKYVAALRSA
+309 NKYVAALRSL

-325 EIDMSDPGQA
+325 EIDVNDPGQA

-345 ESPVGQRFSK
+345 ESPVGKRFSK

-360 MLVTGEDASAPGQLE
+360 MLATGKDAPAPGQLE
-375 AGNIDLFNRPV
+375 AGNINLFNRPV
-386 VHNPDGSI
+386 VKNADGTI

-409 LLPTVSDDAKILSNE
+409 LLPTVSDDGKILSNE

-442 PEHATAYAKKLHEDQ
+442 PEHATAYAKTLHEDQ

-476 ADRLAYQC
+476 ADRLKYQGQ
-484 KIRTARR
+484 IRTARR
-491 ERALE
+491 ERVLE

-503 FENQIAYGM
+503 FENQISYGM

-518 AAEATVAKLEGMSA
+518 AAEATVAKLEGMGA
-532 HKEAGKLAE
+532 HKEAGELSE
-541 KLAVSKQARV
+541 KLAVSKQART

-562 EQAAAAKK
+562 EQAAAAKN
-570 DLDALITPGNAKDVV
+570 DLDALITPGNAKAVV
-585 TMREKVDSVME
+585 AMREKVDSVME
-596 KRKNAFLKDPAGY
+596 KRKSAFIKDPAGY
-609 VAGLPAMQG
+609 VAILPAMQG
-618 EMDFQERARRSLA
+618 EMDFQERVRRSLA

-645 VLSVDGAKRL
+645 VLPDAESKRL
-655 RAAYDNLPTAEARAK
+655 RAVYDKQTTPEGRLQNLRG
-670 WMLDRQRESGGYF
+670 LQQQGGIYSQRM
-683 QDVLTEMKMPD
+683 LTEMKMPES
-694 AVVAVAPALQD
+694 VVAIAPALPILP
-705 VSDKNAGLWLTA
+705 DKDSGLWLTA
-717 AAAKPRDIPNVDE
+717 AEIKPSDIPNVNE
-730 DARKNAADAVA
+730 DAKKNARDAIA
-741 DSTVM
+741 NSSAM
-746 RALYGMVKKYPADSD
+746 SFFYGMARKFPTNTVLRD
-761 LLKRARGMEET
+761 LAKNMEAT
-772 MKNALL
+772 VQNALL
-778 LGMDSKALDSEF
+778 LGMEPGALDKAWSSETS
-790 AVADDSGCILL
+790 DNCLL
-801 LPKSEG
+801 LIPKNANIDASDAETALASQREEIAARLMREYPKSGDAAKDRTAMANRRALAREG
-807 INLSAAVDALN
+807 VFVSSNNGLSA
-818 ARRHEIEDRYLHEM
+818 
-832 PRAKSPQEAREQA
+832 S
-845 VKARSL
+845 
-851 ARDGFFI
+851 
-858 SDGTGRGALL
+858 L
-868 LDPRTGDPAA
+868 LDPWTGDPVFWQ
-878 YADGSLIHFDL
+878 DGSPVTVDL
-889 AELLK
+889 
-894 SYDRNDRNDPALLAR
+894 NDALAAALSEEEEDENDL
-909 EYMENGRMW
+909 

>member
-16 QAGGVDPGFAQPMIR
+16 QAGAIDPGFSQPQIR
-31 DAGRSADADVT
+31 DAGRAADADLT
-42 DAMLKAGMQLTETGI
+42 DAMLKAGMRLTETGI

-158 KGQLAEFGAQVARNY
+158 KGQLAEFGTQVARNY

-198 NREMFQHLDSLTAK
+198 NREMFQQLDSLTAK

-231 GGGTGSGGTIAE
+231 GGGTGSGRTIAE

-345 ESPVGQRFSK
+345 ESPVGKQFSE
-355 DDIAA
+355 DDIAK
-360 MLVTGEDASAPGQLE
+360 MLSTGKDPLAPGQLE
-375 AGNIDLFNRPV
+375 AGNIDLQNRPIV
-386 VHNPDGSI
+386 KNPDGSI

-433 GKHLGIFDS
+433 GKHLGIFDTA
-442 PEHATAYAKKLHEDQ
+442 EHATAYAKKLHEDQ

-476 ADRLAYQC
+476 ADRLAYQG

-518 AAEATVAKLEGMSA
+518 AAEATVAKLGGMGA
-532 HKEAGKLAE
+532 HKEAGELSE
-541 KLAVSKQARV
+541 KLAVSKQART

-609 VAGLPAMQG
+609 VAILPAMQG
-618 EMDFQERARRSLA
+618 EMDFQERVRRSLA
-631 LQEETGKGL
+631 LQGETGKGL

-645 VLSVDGAKRL
+645 VLPDAESKRL
-655 RAAYDNLPTAEARAK
+655 RALYDKQTTPEGRLQNLRG
-670 WMLDRQRESGGYF
+670 LQQQGGIYSQRM
-683 QDVLTEMKMPD
+683 LTEMKMPES
-694 AVVAVAPALQD
+694 VVAIAPALPILP
-705 VSDKNAGLWLTA
+705 DKDSGLWLTA
-717 AAAKPRDIPNVDE
+717 AEINPSDIPNVNE
-730 DARKNAADAVA
+730 DAKKNARDAIA
-741 DSTVM
+741 NSSAM
-746 RALYGMVKKYPADSD
+746 SFFYGM
-761 LLKRARGMEET
+761 ARKFPTNTVLRGLAKNMEAT
-772 MKNALL
+772 VQNALL
-778 LGMDSKALDSEF
+778 LGMDPGALDKAWSSETS
-790 AVADDSGCILL
+790 DNCLL
-801 LPKSEG
+801 LIPKNANIDASDAETALASQREEIAARLMREYPKSGDAAKDRTAMVNRRALAREG
-807 INLSAAVDALN
+807 VFVSSNNGLSA
-818 ARRHEIEDRYLHEM
+818 
-832 PRAKSPQEAREQA
+832 S
-845 VKARSL
+845 
-851 ARDGFFI
+851 
-858 SDGTGRGALL
+858 L
-868 LDPRTGDPAA
+868 LDPWTGDPVFWQ
-878 YADGSLIHFDL
+878 DGSPVTVDL
-889 AELLK
+889 
-894 SYDRNDRNDPALLAR
+894 NDALAAALSEEEEDENDL
-909 EYMENGRMW
+909 

>member
-1 MAIRIQQYSAPPRRI
+1 MAIRIQQYSAPPRHI
-16 QAGGVDPGFAQPMIR
+16 QAGDVDPGFSQPLIR
-31 DAGRSADADVT
+31 DAGRSAAADLT

-57 REYVSQE
+57 REYVSRE

-77 ELSAERDRYM
+77 DLSAERDRYM
-87 AESQGQ
+87 AEHQGQ

-108 AMQRHLEDGQ
+108 AMRRHLEDGQ

-158 KGQLAEFGAQVARNY
+158 KGELAHFETLVAKNY
-173 NNPEWI
+173 DNPELI
-179 NFNLQALRQRIETM
+179 TYNLGQLQGRIKDM

-198 NREMFQHLDSLTAK
+198 NREMFQQLDSLAAK

-225 EAERLL
+225 EAERLM

-282 IYQSRDGL
+282 TYQSRDGL
-290 TTPRRMAAKWAPV
+290 TTPRRMAGKWAPV

-309 DKYVAALRSA
+309 NKYVAALRSV

-325 EIDMSDPGQA
+325 EIDVNDPGQA

-345 ESPVGQRFSK
+345 ESPVGKRFSK

-360 MLVTGEDASAPGQLE
+360 MLATGKDAPAPGQLE
-375 AGNIDLFNRPV
+375 AGNINLFNRPV
-386 VHNPDGSI
+386 VKNADGTI

-409 LLPTVSDDAKILSNE
+409 LLPTVSDDGKILSNE

-442 PEHATAYAKKLHEDQ
+442 PEHATAYAKTLHEDQ

-471 AGLTP
+471 AGLMP
-476 ADRLAYQC
+476 ADRLKYQGQ
-484 KIRTARR
+484 IRTARR
-491 ERALE
+491 ERVLE

-503 FENQIAYGM
+503 FENQISYGM

-518 AAEATVAKLEGMSA
+518 AAEATVAKLEGMGA
-532 HKEAGKLAE
+532 HKEAGELSE
-541 KLAVSKQARV
+541 KLAVSKQART

-562 EQAAAAKK
+562 EQAAAAKN
-570 DLDALITPGNAKDVV
+570 DLDALITPGNAKAVV
-585 TMREKVDSVME
+585 AMREKVDSVME
-596 KRKNAFLKDPAGY
+596 KRKSAFIKDPAGY
-609 VAGLPAMQG
+609 VAILPAMQG
-618 EMDFQERARRSLA
+618 EMDFQERVRRSLA

-645 VLSVDGAKRL
+645 VLPDAESTRL
-655 RAAYDNLPTAEARAK
+655 RAVYDKQTTPEGRLQNLRG
-670 WMLDRQRESGGYF
+670 LQQQGGIYSQRM
-683 QDVLTEMKMPD
+683 LTEMKMPES
-694 AVVAVAPALQD
+694 VVAIAPALPILP
-705 VSDKNAGLWLTA
+705 DKDSGLWLTA
-717 AAAKPRDIPNVDE
+717 AEIKPSDIPNVNE
-730 DARKNAADAVA
+730 DAKKNARDAIA
-741 DSTVM
+741 NSSAM
-746 RALYGMVKKYPADSD
+746 SFFYGMARKFPTNTVLRD
-761 LLKRARGMEET
+761 LAKNMEAT
-772 MKNALL
+772 VQNALL
-778 LGMDSKALDSEF
+778 LGMEPGALDKAWSSETS
-790 AVADDSGCILL
+790 DNCLL
-801 LPKSEG
+801 LIPKNANIDASDAETALASQREEIAARLMREYPKSGDAAKDRTAMANRRALAREG
-807 INLSAAVDALN
+807 VFVSSNNGLSA
-818 ARRHEIEDRYLHEM
+818 
-832 PRAKSPQEAREQA
+832 S
-845 VKARSL
+845 
-851 ARDGFFI
+851 
-858 SDGTGRGALL
+858 L
-868 LDPRTGDPAA
+868 LDPWTGDPVFWQ
-878 YADGSLIHFDL
+878 DGSPVTVDL
-889 AELLK
+889 
-894 SYDRNDRNDPALLAR
+894 NDALAAALSEEEEDENDL
-909 EYMENGRMW
+909 

>member
-1 MAIRIQQYSAPPRRI
+1 MAIRIQQYSAPPRHI
-16 QAGGVDPGFAQPMIR
+16 QAGDVDPGFSQPLIR
-31 DAGRSADADVT
+31 DAGRSADADLT
-42 DAMLKAGMQLTETGI
+42 DAMLKAGMQITEVGV
-57 REYVSQE
+57 REYVSRE

-77 ELSAERDRYM
+77 DLSAERDRYM
-87 AESQGQ
+87 AEHQGQ

-108 AMQRHLEDGQ
+108 AMRRHLEDGQ

-158 KGQLAEFGAQVARNY
+158 KGELAHFETLVAKNY
-173 NNPEWI
+173 DNPELI
-179 NFNLQALRQRIETM
+179 TYNLGQLQGRIKDM

-198 NREMFQHLDSLTAK
+198 NREMFQQLDSLAAK

-225 EAERLL
+225 EAERLM

-282 IYQSRDGL
+282 TYQSGDGL
-290 TTPRRMAAKWAPV
+290 TTPRRMAGKWAPV

-309 DKYVAALRSA
+309 NKYVAALRSV

-325 EIDMSDPGQA
+325 EIDVNDPGQA

-345 ESPVGQRFSK
+345 ESPVGKRFSK

-360 MLVTGEDASAPGQLE
+360 MLATGKDAPAPGQLE
-375 AGNIDLFNRPV
+375 AGNINLFNRPV
-386 VHNPDGSI
+386 VKNADGTI

-409 LLPTVSDDAKILSNE
+409 LLPTVSDDGKILSNE

-442 PEHATAYAKKLHEDQ
+442 PEHATAYAKTLHEDQ

-476 ADRLAYQC
+476 ADRLKYQGQ
-484 KIRTARR
+484 IRTARR
-491 ERALE
+491 ERVLE

-503 FENQIAYGM
+503 FENQISYGM

-518 AAEATVAKLEGMSA
+518 AAEATVAKLEGMGA
-532 HKEAGKLAE
+532 HKEAGELSE
-541 KLAVSKQARV
+541 KLAVSKQART

-562 EQAAAAKK
+562 EQAAAAKN
-570 DLDALITPGNAKDVV
+570 DLDALITPGNAKAVV
-585 TMREKVDSVME
+585 AMREEVDSVME
-596 KRKNAFLKDPAGY
+596 KRKSAFIKDPAGY
-609 VAGLPAMQG
+609 VAILPAMQG
-618 EMDFQERARRSLA
+618 EMDFQERVRRSLA

-645 VLSVDGAKRL
+645 VLPDAESKRL
-655 RAAYDNLPTAEARAK
+655 RAVYDKQTTPEGRLQNLRG
-670 WMLDRQRESGGYF
+670 LQQQGGIYSQRM
-683 QDVLTEMKMPD
+683 LTEMKMPES
-694 AVVAVAPALQD
+694 VVAIAPALPILP
-705 VSDKNAGLWLTA
+705 DKDSGLWLTA
-717 AAAKPRDIPNVDE
+717 AEIKPSDIPNVNE
-730 DARKNAADAVA
+730 DAKKNARDAIA
-741 DSTVM
+741 NSSAM
-746 RALYGMVKKYPADSD
+746 SFFYGMARKFPTNTVLRD
-761 LLKRARGMEET
+761 LAKNMEAT
-772 MKNALL
+772 VQNALL
-778 LGMDSKALDSEF
+778 LGMEPGALDKAWSSETS
-790 AVADDSGCILL
+790 DNCLL
-801 LPKSEG
+801 LIPKNANIDASDAETALASQREEIAARLMREYPKSGDAAKDRTAMANRRALAREG
-807 INLSAAVDALN
+807 VFVSSNNGLSA
-818 ARRHEIEDRYLHEM
+818 
-832 PRAKSPQEAREQA
+832 S
-845 VKARSL
+845 
-851 ARDGFFI
+851 
-858 SDGTGRGALL
+858 L
-868 LDPRTGDPAA
+868 LDPWTGDPVFWQ
-878 YADGSLIHFDL
+878 DGSPVTVDL
-889 AELLK
+889 
-894 SYDRNDRNDPALLAR
+894 NDALAAALSEEEEDENDL
-909 EYMENGRMW
+909 

>member
-1 MAIRIQQYSAPPRRI
+1 MAIRIQQYSAPPRHI
-16 QAGGVDPGFAQPMIR
+16 QAGDVDPGFSQPLIR
-31 DAGRSADADVT
+31 DAGRSADADLT
-42 DAMLKAGMQLTETGI
+42 DAMLKAGMQLTEVGV
-57 REYVSQE
+57 REYVSRE

-77 ELSAERDRYM
+77 DLSAERDRYM
-87 AESQGQ
+87 AEHQGQ

-108 AMQRHLEDGQ
+108 AMRRHLEDGQ

-158 KGQLAEFGAQVARNY
+158 KGELAHFETLVAKNY
-173 NNPEWI
+173 DNPELI
-179 NFNLQALRQRIETM
+179 TYNLGQLQGRIKDM

-198 NREMFQHLDSLTAK
+198 NREMFQQLDSLAAK

-225 EAERLL
+225 EAERLM

-282 IYQSRDGL
+282 TYQSRDGL
-290 TTPRRMAAKWAPV
+290 TTPRRMAGKWAPV

-309 DKYVAALRSA
+309 NKYVAALRSV

-325 EIDMSDPGQA
+325 EIDVNDPGQA

-345 ESPVGQRFSK
+345 ESPVGKRFSK

-360 MLVTGEDASAPGQLE
+360 MLATGKDAPAPGQLE

-386 VHNPDGSI
+386 VKNADGTI

-409 LLPTVSDDAKILSNE
+409 LLPTVSDDGKILSNE

-433 GKHLGIFDS
+433 GKHLGIFDTA
-442 PEHATAYAKKLHEDQ
+442 EHATAYAKTLHEDQ

-476 ADRLAYQC
+476 ADRLKYQGQ
-484 KIRTARR
+484 IRTARR
-491 ERALE
+491 ERVLE

-503 FENQIAYGM
+503 FENQISYGM

-518 AAEATVAKLEGMSA
+518 AAEATVAKLEGMGA
-532 HKEAGKLAE
+532 HKEAGELSE
-541 KLAVSKQARV
+541 KLAVSKQART

-562 EQAAAAKK
+562 EQAAAAKN
-570 DLDALITPGNAKDVV
+570 DLDALITPGNAKAVV
-585 TMREKVDSVME
+585 AMREKVDSVME
-596 KRKNAFLKDPAGY
+596 KRKSAFIKDPAGY
-609 VAGLPAMQG
+609 VAILPAMQG
-618 EMDFQERARRSLA
+618 EMDFQERVRRSLA

-645 VLSVDGAKRL
+645 VLPDAESKRL
-655 RAAYDNLPTAEARAK
+655 RAVYDKQTTPEGRLQNLRG
-670 WMLDRQRESGGYF
+670 LQQQGGIYSQRM
-683 QDVLTEMKMPD
+683 LTEMKMPES
-694 AVVAVAPALQD
+694 VVAIAPALPILP
-705 VSDKNAGLWLTA
+705 DKDSGLWLTA
-717 AAAKPRDIPNVDE
+717 AEIKPSDIPNVNE
-730 DARKNAADAVA
+730 DAKKNARDAIA
-741 DSTVM
+741 NSSAM
-746 RALYGMVKKYPADSD
+746 SFFYGMARKFPTNTVLRD
-761 LLKRARGMEET
+761 LAKNMEAT
-772 MKNALL
+772 VQNALL
-778 LGMDSKALDSEF
+778 LGMEPGALDKAWSSETS
-790 AVADDSGCILL
+790 DNCLL
-801 LPKSEG
+801 LIPKNANIDASDAETALASQREEIAARLMREYPKSGDAAKDRTAMANRRALAREG
-807 INLSAAVDALN
+807 VFVSSNNGLSA
-818 ARRHEIEDRYLHEM
+818 
-832 PRAKSPQEAREQA
+832 S
-845 VKARSL
+845 
-851 ARDGFFI
+851 
-858 SDGTGRGALL
+858 L
-868 LDPRTGDPAA
+868 LDPWTGDPVFWQ
-878 YADGSLIHFDL
+878 DGSPVTVDL
-889 AELLK
+889 
-894 SYDRNDRNDPALLAR
+894 NDALAAALSEEEEDENDL
-909 EYMENGRMW
+909 

>member
-1 MAIRIQQYSAPPRRI
+1 MAIRIQQYNTPPRRI
-16 QAGGVDPGFAQPMIR
+16 QAGGIDPGFSNPLIR

-42 DAMLKAGMQLTETGI
+42 DAMLKAGMQITEVGI

-158 KGQLAEFGAQVARNY
+158 KGQLAEFGTQVARNY

-231 GGGTGSGGTIAE
+231 DGGTGSGGTIAE

-309 DKYVAALRSA
+309 NKYVAALRSA

-325 EIDMSDPGQA
+325 EIDVNDPGQA

-345 ESPVGQRFSK
+345 ESPVGKRFSE
-355 DDIAA
+355 DDIAK
-360 MLVTGEDASAPGQLE
+360 MLSTGKDPLAPGQLE

-386 VHNPDGSI
+386 VKNPDGSI

-409 LLPTVSDDAKILSNE
+409 LLPTVSDDGKILSNE

-442 PEHATAYAKKLHEDQ
+442 PEHATAYAKTLHEDQ

-476 ADRLAYQC
+476 ADRLKYQLS
-484 KIRTARR
+484 I
-491 ERALE
+491 
-496 AGLTASA
+496 
-503 FENQIAYGM
+503 
-512 DKGDFS
+512 
-518 AAEATVAKLEGMSA
+518 
-532 HKEAGKLAE
+532 EAGKRRTEEARKKQEKAAMAAGVQNIVDSMRDLDADHRAAGVYSRIDMEPDALRRKEMRSLAEEQLTFLKKKEDAQNAAAGRALAE
-541 KLAVSKQARV
+541 KTKDMTPLERSAYFQENGGSQEAINNAVKLLSTGMTTDPVAMSQAKSAIAAGEDVDEVLAKYP
-551 ALDGTQGLPLL
+551 TT
-562 EQAAAAKK
+562 
-570 DLDALITPGNAKDVV
+570 INAKDAGELRAFSADEEQKKANRRRTAYFDEMTARSGLDVKDEDDK
-585 TMREKVDSVME
+585 TYLAGIRAELEEKCINGEFKSE
-596 KRKNAFLKDPAGY
+596 KEQRNWIFEKL
-609 VAGLPAMQG
+609 
-618 EMDFQERARRSLA
+618 ARR
-631 LQEETGKGL
+631 K
-640 GFTPR
+640 
-645 VLSVDGAKRL
+645 
-655 RAAYDNLPTAEARAK
+655 TAG
-670 WMLDRQRESGGYF
+670 WFWDS
-683 QDVLTEMKMPD
+683 
-694 AVVAVAPALQD
+694 
-705 VSDKNAGLWLTA
+705 SLTA
-717 AAAKPRDIPNVDE
+717 REAQDR
-730 DARKNAADAVA
+730 ADAYIPVSELPESTVA
-741 DSTVM
+741 DM
-746 RALYGMVKKYPADSD
+746 RRQLYAEDKSATEENIQQKYNENLVK
-761 LLKRARGMEET
+761 RRG
-772 MKNALL
+772 
-778 LGMDSKALDSEF
+778 F
-790 AVADDSGCILL
+790 
-801 LPKSEG
+801 
-807 INLSAAVDALN
+807 
-818 ARRHEIEDRYLHEM
+818 
-832 PRAKSPQEAREQA
+832 
-845 VKARSL
+845 
-851 ARDGFFI
+851 
-858 SDGTGRGALL
+858 
-868 LDPRTGDPAA
+868 
-878 YADGSLIHFDL
+878 
-889 AELLK
+889 
-894 SYDRNDRNDPALLAR
+894 
-909 EYMENGRMW
+909 

>member
-1 MAIRIQQYSAPPRRI
+1 MAIRIQQYSAPPRHI
-16 QAGGVDPGFAQPMIR
+16 QAGDVDPGFSQPLIR
-31 DAGRSADADVT
+31 DAGRSADADLT
-42 DAMLKAGMQLTETGI
+42 DAMLKAGMRITEVGV
-57 REYVSQE
+57 REYVSRE

-77 ELSAERDRYM
+77 DLSAERDRYM
-87 AESQGQ
+87 AEHQGQ

-158 KGQLAEFGAQVARNY
+158 KGELAHFETLVAKNY
-173 NNPEWI
+173 DNPELI
-179 NFNLQALRQRIETM
+179 TYNLGQLQGRIKDM

-198 NREMFQHLDSLTAK
+198 NREMFQQLDSLAAK

-225 EAERLL
+225 EAERLM

-282 IYQSRDGL
+282 TYQSRDGL
-290 TTPRRMAAKWAPV
+290 TTPRRMAGKWAPV

-309 DKYVAALRSA
+309 NKYVAALRSV

-325 EIDMSDPGQA
+325 EIDVNDPGQA

-345 ESPVGQRFSK
+345 ESPVGKRFSK

-360 MLVTGEDASAPGQLE
+360 MLATGKDAPAPGQLE
-375 AGNIDLFNRPV
+375 AGNINLFNRPV
-386 VHNPDGSI
+386 VKNADGTI

-409 LLPTVSDDAKILSNE
+409 LLPTVSDDGKILSNE

-442 PEHATAYAKKLHEDQ
+442 PEHATAYAKTLHEDQ

-476 ADRLAYQC
+476 ADRLKYQGQ
-484 KIRTARR
+484 IRTARR
-491 ERALE
+491 ERVLE

-503 FENQIAYGM
+503 FENQISYGM

-518 AAEATVAKLEGMSA
+518 AAEATVAKLEGMGA
-532 HKEAGKLAE
+532 HKEAGELSE
-541 KLAVSKQARV
+541 KLAVSKQART

-562 EQAAAAKK
+562 EQAAAAKN
-570 DLDALITPGNAKDVV
+570 DLDALITPGNAKAVV
-585 TMREKVDSVME
+585 AMREKVDSVME
-596 KRKNAFLKDPAGY
+596 KRKSAFIKDPAGY
-609 VAGLPAMQG
+609 VAILPAMRG
-618 EMDFQERARRSLA
+618 EMDFQERVRRSLA

-645 VLSVDGAKRL
+645 VLPDAESKRL
-655 RAAYDNLPTAEARAK
+655 RAVYDKQTTPEGRLQNLRG
-670 WMLDRQRESGGYF
+670 LQQQGGIYSQRM
-683 QDVLTEMKMPD
+683 LTEMKMPES
-694 AVVAVAPALQD
+694 VVAIAPALPILP
-705 VSDKNAGLWLTA
+705 DKDSGLWLTA
-717 AAAKPRDIPNVDE
+717 AEIKPSDIPNVNE
-730 DARKNAADAVA
+730 DAKKNARDAIA
-741 DSTVM
+741 NSSAM
-746 RALYGMVKKYPADSD
+746 SFFYGMARKFPTNTVLRD
-761 LLKRARGMEET
+761 LAKNMEAT
-772 MKNALL
+772 VQNALL
-778 LGMDSKALDSEF
+778 LGMEPGALDKAWSSETS
-790 AVADDSGCILL
+790 DNCLL
-801 LPKSEG
+801 LIPKNANIDASDAETALASQREEIAARLMREYPKSGDAAKDRTAMANRRALAREG
-807 INLSAAVDALN
+807 VFVSSNNGLSA
-818 ARRHEIEDRYLHEM
+818 
-832 PRAKSPQEAREQA
+832 S
-845 VKARSL
+845 
-851 ARDGFFI
+851 
-858 SDGTGRGALL
+858 L
-868 LDPRTGDPAA
+868 LDPWAGDPVFWQ
-878 YADGSLIHFDL
+878 DGSPVTVDL
-889 AELLK
+889 
-894 SYDRNDRNDPALLAR
+894 NDALAAALSEEEEDENDL
-909 EYMENGRMW
+909 

>member
-1 MAIRIQQYSAPPRRI
+1 MAIRIQQYNTPPRRT
-16 QAGGVDPGFAQPMIR
+16 QAGGIDPGFSNPLIR
-31 DAGRSADADVT
+31 DAGRNGTADVV
-42 DAMLKAGMQLTETGI
+42 DAMLKAGMQITEVGI

-118 FSGRFRQMFARQA
+118 FSGRFRQMFAQQA

-198 NREMFQHLDSLTAK
+198 NREMFQQLDSLTAK
-212 GRLDGMLADGRYD
+212 GCLDGMLADGRYD

-231 GGGTGSGGTIAE
+231 DGGTGSGGTIAE

-254 GANTGTRDDFRQFGS
+254 GANTGTRDDFRQFGT

-309 DKYVAALRSA
+309 NKYVAALRSV

-325 EIDMSDPGQA
+325 EIDVNDPGQA

-360 MLVTGEDASAPGQLE
+360 MLATGKEPLAPGQVE

-386 VHNPDGSI
+386 VKNPDGSI

-409 LLPTVSDDAKILSNE
+409 LLPTVSDDGKILSNE

-442 PEHATAYAKKLHEDQ
+442 PEHATAYAKTLHEDQ

-476 ADRLAYQC
+476 ADRLKYQG

-491 ERALE
+491 ELMLE

-518 AAEATVAKLEGMSA
+518 AAEATVAKLGGMGA
-532 HKEAGKLAE
+532 HKQAGELSE

-585 TMREKVDSVME
+585 AMREKVDSVME

-609 VAGLPAMQG
+609 VAVLPAMQG

-631 LQEETGKGL
+631 LQEKVGKGL
-640 GFTPR
+640 GFAPR
-645 VLSVDGAKRL
+645 VLPDAESKRL
-655 RAAYDNLPTAEARAK
+655 RAVYDKQTTPEGRLQNLRG
-670 WMLDRQRESGGYF
+670 LQQQGGIYSQRM
-683 QDVLTEMKMPD
+683 LTEMKMPES
-694 AVVAVAPALQD
+694 VVAIAPALPILP
-705 VSDKNAGLWLTA
+705 DKDSGLWLTA
-717 AAAKPRDIPNVDE
+717 AEIKPSDIPNVNE
-730 DARKNAADAVA
+730 DAKKNARDAIA
-741 DSTVM
+741 NSSAM
-746 RALYGMVKKYPADSD
+746 SFFYGM
-761 LLKRARGMEET
+761 ARKFPTNTVLRGLAKNMEAT
-772 MKNALL
+772 VQNALL
-778 LGMDSKALDSEF
+778 LGMDPGALDKAWSSETS
-790 AVADDSGCILL
+790 DNCLL
-801 LPKSEG
+801 LIPKNANIDASDAETALASQREEIAARLMREYPKSGDAAKDRTAMVNRRALAREG
-807 INLSAAVDALN
+807 VFVSSNNGLSA
-818 ARRHEIEDRYLHEM
+818 
-832 PRAKSPQEAREQA
+832 S
-845 VKARSL
+845 
-851 ARDGFFI
+851 
-858 SDGTGRGALL
+858 L
-868 LDPRTGDPAA
+868 LDPWTGDPVFWQ
-878 YADGSLIHFDL
+878 DGSPVTVDL
-889 AELLK
+889 
-894 SYDRNDRNDPALLAR
+894 NDALAAALSEEEEDENDL
-909 EYMENGRMW
+909 

>member
-1 MAIRIQQYSAPPRRI
+1 MAIRIQQYSAPPRHI
-16 QAGGVDPGFAQPMIR
+16 QAGDVDPGFSQPLIR
-31 DAGRSADADVT
+31 DAGRSAADLT
-42 DAMLKAGMQLTETGI
+42 DAMLKAGMQLTEVGV
-57 REYVSQE
+57 REYVSRE

-77 ELSAERDRYM
+77 DLSAERDRYM
-87 AESQGQ
+87 AEHQGQ

-108 AMQRHLEDGQ
+108 AMRRHLEDGQ

-158 KGQLAEFGAQVARNY
+158 KGELAHFETLVAKNY
-173 NNPEWI
+173 DNPELI
-179 NFNLQALRQRIETM
+179 TYNLGQLQGRIKDM

-198 NREMFQHLDSLTAK
+198 NREMFQQLDSLAAK

-225 EAERLL
+225 EAERLM

-282 IYQSRDGL
+282 TYQSRDGL
-290 TTPRRMAAKWAPV
+290 TTPRRMAGKWAPV

-309 DKYVAALRSA
+309 NKYVAALRSV
-319 GLDPDA
+319 GLGPDA
-325 EIDMSDPGQA
+325 EIDVNDPGQA

-345 ESPVGQRFSK
+345 ESPVGKRFSK

-360 MLVTGEDASAPGQLE
+360 MLATGKDAPAPGQLE

-386 VHNPDGSI
+386 VKNADGTI

-409 LLPTVSDDAKILSNE
+409 LLPTVSDDGKILSNE

-442 PEHATAYAKKLHEDQ
+442 PEHATAYAKTLHEDQ

-476 ADRLAYQC
+476 ADRLKYQGQ
-484 KIRTARR
+484 IRTARR
-491 ERALE
+491 ERVLE

-503 FENQIAYGM
+503 FENQISYGM

-518 AAEATVAKLEGMSA
+518 AAEATVAKLEGMGA
-532 HKEAGKLAE
+532 HKEAGELSE
-541 KLAVSKQARV
+541 KLAVSKQART

-562 EQAAAAKK
+562 EQAAAAKN
-570 DLDALITPGNAKDVV
+570 DLDALITPGNAKAVV
-585 TMREKVDSVME
+585 AMREKVDSVME
-596 KRKNAFLKDPAGY
+596 KRKSAFIKDPAGY
-609 VAGLPAMQG
+609 VAILPAMQG
-618 EMDFQERARRSLA
+618 EMDFQERVRRSLA

-645 VLSVDGAKRL
+645 VLPDAESKRL
-655 RAAYDNLPTAEARAK
+655 RAVYDKQTTPEGRLQNLRG
-670 WMLDRQRESGGYF
+670 LQQQGGIYSQRM
-683 QDVLTEMKMPD
+683 LTEMKMPES
-694 AVVAVAPALQD
+694 VVAIAPALPILP
-705 VSDKNAGLWLTA
+705 DKDSGLWLTA
-717 AAAKPRDIPNVDE
+717 AEIKPSDIPNVNE
-730 DARKNAADAVA
+730 DAKKNARDAIA
-741 DSTVM
+741 NSSAM
-746 RALYGMVKKYPADSD
+746 SFFYGMARKFPTNTVLRD
-761 LLKRARGMEET
+761 LAKNMEAT
-772 MKNALL
+772 VQNALL
-778 LGMDSKALDSEF
+778 LGMEPGALDKAWSSETS
-790 AVADDSGCILL
+790 DNCLL
-801 LPKSEG
+801 LIPKNANIDASDAETALASQREEIAARLMREYPKSGDAAKDRTAMANRRALAREG
-807 INLSAAVDALN
+807 VFVSSNNGLSA
-818 ARRHEIEDRYLHEM
+818 
-832 PRAKSPQEAREQA
+832 S
-845 VKARSL
+845 
-851 ARDGFFI
+851 
-858 SDGTGRGALL
+858 L
-868 LDPRTGDPAA
+868 LDPWTGDPVFWQ
-878 YADGSLIHFDL
+878 DGSPVTVDL
-889 AELLK
+889 
-894 SYDRNDRNDPALLAR
+894 NDALAAALSEEEEDENDL
-909 EYMENGRMW
+909 

>member
-1 MAIRIQQYSAPPRRI
+1 MAIRIQQYNTPPRRI

-77 ELSAERDRYM
+77 ELNAERDRYM

-231 GGGTGSGGTIAE
+231 GGGTGSGSTIAE
-243 TFRNPLNLKKA
+243 AFNNPLNLKKV
-254 GANTGTRDDFRQFGS
+254 GANTGTRTDFRQFGT

-274 GAAWDQLK
+274 GAAWEQLK
-282 IYQSRDGL
+282 LYQNRDGL
-290 TTPRRMAAKWAPV
+290 NTPRRMAAKWAPV

-325 EIDMSDPGQA
+325 EIDMNDPGQA

-409 LLPTVSDDAKILSNE
+409 LLPTVSDDGKILPSE

-433 GKHLGIFDS
+433 GKHLGIFDTA
-442 PEHATAYAKKLHEDQ
+442 EHATAYAKKLHEDQ

-471 AGLTP
+471 AGLTL
-476 ADRLAYQC
+476 ADRLGYQG

-491 ERALE
+491 ERVLE

-518 AAEATVAKLEGMSA
+518 AAEATVAKLGGMGA
-532 HKEAGKLAE
+532 HKEARELSE
-541 KLAVSKQARV
+541 KLSVSKQART

-570 DLDALITPGNAKDVV
+570 DLDTLIMPGNAKDVV

-609 VAGLPAMQG
+609 VAILPAMQG

-631 LQEETGKGL
+631 LQETMGKGL

-645 VLSVDGAKRL
+645 VLPDAESKRL
-655 RAAYDNLPTAEARAK
+655 RAVYDKQTTPEGRLQNLRG
-670 WMLDRQRESGGYF
+670 LQQQGGIYSQRM
-683 QDVLTEMKMPD
+683 LTEMKMPES
-694 AVVAVAPALQD
+694 VVAIAPALPILP
-705 VSDKNAGLWLTA
+705 DKDSGLWLTA
-717 AAAKPRDIPNVDE
+717 AEIKPSDIPNVNE
-730 DARKNAADAVA
+730 DAKKNARDAIA
-741 DSTVM
+741 NSSAM
-746 RALYGMVKKYPADSD
+746 SFFYGM
-761 LLKRARGMEET
+761 ARKFPTNTVLRGLAKNMEAT
-772 MKNALL
+772 VQNALL
-778 LGMDSKALDSEF
+778 LGMDPGALDKAWSSETI
-790 AVADDSGCILL
+790 DNCLL
-801 LPKSEG
+801 LIPKNANIDASDAETALASQREEIAARLMREYPKSGDAAKDRTAMVNRRALAREG
-807 INLSAAVDALN
+807 VFVSSNNGLSA
-818 ARRHEIEDRYLHEM
+818 
-832 PRAKSPQEAREQA
+832 S
-845 VKARSL
+845 
-851 ARDGFFI
+851 
-858 SDGTGRGALL
+858 L
-868 LDPRTGDPAA
+868 LDPWTGDPVFWQ
-878 YADGSLIHFDL
+878 DGSPVTVDL
-889 AELLK
+889 
-894 SYDRNDRNDPALLAR
+894 NDALAAALSEEEEDENDL
-909 EYMENGRMW
+909 

>member
-1 MAIRIQQYSAPPRRI
+1 MAIRIQQYSAPPRHI
-16 QAGGVDPGFAQPMIR
+16 QAGDVDPGFSQPLIR
-31 DAGRSADADVT
+31 DAGRSADADLT
-42 DAMLKAGMQLTETGI
+42 DAMLKAGMQITEVGV
-57 REYVSQE
+57 REYVSRE

-77 ELSAERDRYM
+77 DLSAERDRYM
-87 AESQGQ
+87 AEHQGQ

-108 AMQRHLEDGQ
+108 AMRRHLEDGQ

-158 KGQLAEFGAQVARNY
+158 KGELAHFETLVAKNY
-173 NNPEWI
+173 DNPELI
-179 NFNLQALRQRIETM
+179 TYNLGQLQGRIKDM

-198 NREMFQHLDSLTAK
+198 NREMFQQLDSLAAK

-282 IYQSRDGL
+282 TYQSRDGL
-290 TTPRRMAAKWAPV
+290 TTPRRMAGKWAPV

-309 DKYVAALRSA
+309 NKYVAALRSV

-325 EIDMSDPGQA
+325 EIDVNDPGQA

-345 ESPVGQRFSK
+345 ESPVGKRFSK

-360 MLVTGEDASAPGQLE
+360 MLATGKDAPAPGQLE

-386 VHNPDGSI
+386 VKNADGTI

-409 LLPTVSDDAKILSNE
+409 LLPTVSDDGKILSNE

-442 PEHATAYAKKLHEDQ
+442 PEHATAYAKTLHEDQ

-476 ADRLAYQC
+476 ADRLKYQGQ
-484 KIRTARR
+484 IRTARR
-491 ERALE
+491 ERVLE

-503 FENQIAYGM
+503 FENQISYGM

-518 AAEATVAKLEGMSA
+518 AAEATVAKLEGMGA
-532 HKEAGKLAE
+532 HKEAGELSE
-541 KLAVSKQARV
+541 KLAVSKQART

-562 EQAAAAKK
+562 EQAAAAKN
-570 DLDALITPGNAKDVV
+570 DLDALITPGNAKAVV
-585 TMREKVDSVME
+585 AMREKVDSVME
-596 KRKNAFLKDPAGY
+596 KRKSAFIKDPAGY
-609 VAGLPAMQG
+609 VAILPAMQG
-618 EMDFQERARRSLA
+618 EMDFQERVRRSLA

-645 VLSVDGAKRL
+645 VLPDAESKRL
-655 RAAYDNLPTAEARAK
+655 RAVYDKQTTPEGRLQNLRG
-670 WMLDRQRESGGYF
+670 LQQQGGIYSQRM
-683 QDVLTEMKMPD
+683 LTEMKMPES
-694 AVVAVAPALQD
+694 VVAIAPALPILP
-705 VSDKNAGLWLTA
+705 DKDSGLWLTA
-717 AAAKPRDIPNVDE
+717 AEIKPSDIPNVNE
-730 DARKNAADAVA
+730 DAKKNARDAIA
-741 DSTVM
+741 NSSAM
-746 RALYGMVKKYPADSD
+746 SFFYGMARKFPTNTVLRD
-761 LLKRARGMEET
+761 LAKNMEAT
-772 MKNALL
+772 VQNALL
-778 LGMDSKALDSEF
+778 LGMEPGALDKAWSSETS
-790 AVADDSGCILL
+790 DNCLL
-801 LPKSEG
+801 LIPKNANIDASDAETALASQREEIAARLMREYPKSGDAAKDRTAMANRRALAREG
-807 INLSAAVDALN
+807 VFVSSNNGLSA
-818 ARRHEIEDRYLHEM
+818 
-832 PRAKSPQEAREQA
+832 S
-845 VKARSL
+845 
-851 ARDGFFI
+851 
-858 SDGTGRGALL
+858 L
-868 LDPRTGDPAA
+868 LDPWTGDPVFWQ
-878 YADGSLIHFDL
+878 DGSPVTVDL
-889 AELLK
+889 
-894 SYDRNDRNDPALLAR
+894 NDALAAALSEEEEDENDL
-909 EYMENGRMW
+909 

>member
-1 MAIRIQQYSAPPRRI
+1 MAIRIQQYNTPPRRI
-16 QAGGVDPGFAQPMIR
+16 QAGGVDPGFSQPQIR
-31 DAGRSADADVT
+31 DAGRAAGADLT

-57 REYVSQE
+57 REYASQE

-231 GGGTGSGGTIAE
+231 GGGTGSGRTIAE

-309 DKYVAALRSA
+309 NKYVAALRSV

-325 EIDMSDPGQA
+325 EIDVNDPGQS

-360 MLVTGEDASAPGQLE
+360 MLATGKDPLALGQLE
-375 AGNIDLFNRPV
+375 TGNIDLFNRPV
-386 VHNPDGSI
+386 VKNPDGSI

-476 ADRLAYQC
+476 ADRLKYQLS
-484 KIRTARR
+484 I
-491 ERALE
+491 
-496 AGLTASA
+496 
-503 FENQIAYGM
+503 
-512 DKGDFS
+512 
-518 AAEATVAKLEGMSA
+518 
-532 HKEAGKLAE
+532 EAGKRRIEEARKKQEKAAMAAGVQNIVDSMRDLDADNRAAGVYSRIDMEPDALRRKEMRSLAEEQLTFLKKKEDARNAAAGRALAE
-541 KLAVSKQARV
+541 KTKDMTPLERSAYFQENGGSQEAINNAVKLLSTGMTTDPVAMSQARSAIAAGEDV
-551 ALDGTQGLPLL
+551 DGVL
-562 EQAAAAKK
+562 AKYPTT
-570 DLDALITPGNAKDVV
+570 INAKDAGELRAFSANEEQKKANRRRTAYFDEMAARSGLDVKDEDDK
-585 TMREKVDSVME
+585 TYLAGIRAELEEKCINGEFKSE
-596 KRKNAFLKDPAGY
+596 KEQRNWIFEKL
-609 VAGLPAMQG
+609 
-618 EMDFQERARRSLA
+618 ARR
-631 LQEETGKGL
+631 K
-640 GFTPR
+640 
-645 VLSVDGAKRL
+645 
-655 RAAYDNLPTAEARAK
+655 TAG
-670 WMLDRQRESGGYF
+670 WFWDS
-683 QDVLTEMKMPD
+683 
-694 AVVAVAPALQD
+694 
-705 VSDKNAGLWLTA
+705 SLTA
-717 AAAKPRDIPNVDE
+717 REAQDR
-730 DARKNAADAVA
+730 ADAYIPVSELPE
-741 DSTVM
+741 STVTDI
-746 RALYGMVKKYPADSD
+746 RRQLYAEDKPATEENIQQKYNENLVK
-761 LLKRARGMEET
+761 RRG
-772 MKNALL
+772 
-778 LGMDSKALDSEF
+778 F
-790 AVADDSGCILL
+790 
-801 LPKSEG
+801 
-807 INLSAAVDALN
+807 
-818 ARRHEIEDRYLHEM
+818 
-832 PRAKSPQEAREQA
+832 
-845 VKARSL
+845 
-851 ARDGFFI
+851 
-858 SDGTGRGALL
+858 
-868 LDPRTGDPAA
+868 
-878 YADGSLIHFDL
+878 
-889 AELLK
+889 
-894 SYDRNDRNDPALLAR
+894 
-909 EYMENGRMW
+909 

>member
-16 QAGGVDPGFAQPMIR
+16 QAGGIDPGFSNPLIR
-31 DAGRSADADVT
+31 DAGRNGTADVV
-42 DAMLKAGMQLTETGI
+42 DAMLKAGMQITEVGI

-158 KGQLAEFGAQVARNY
+158 KGQLAEFGTQVARNY

-243 TFRNPLNLKKA
+243 TFCNPLNLKKA

-282 IYQSRDGL
+282 TYQSRDGL
-290 TTPRRMAAKWAPV
+290 NTPRRMAAKWAPV

-345 ESPVGQRFSK
+345 ESPVGKRFSE
-355 DDIAA
+355 DDIAK
-360 MLVTGEDASAPGQLE
+360 MLSTGKDPLAPGQLE

-386 VHNPDGSI
+386 VKNPDGSI

-409 LLPTVSDDAKILSNE
+409 LLPTVSDDGKILSNE

-433 GKHLGIFDS
+433 GKHLGIFDTA
-442 PEHATAYAKKLHEDQ
+442 EHATAYAKKLHEDQ

-476 ADRLAYQC
+476 ADRLKYQLS
-484 KIRTARR
+484 I
-491 ERALE
+491 
-496 AGLTASA
+496 
-503 FENQIAYGM
+503 
-512 DKGDFS
+512 
-518 AAEATVAKLEGMSA
+518 
-532 HKEAGKLAE
+532 EAGKRRIEEARKKQEKAAMAAGVQNIVDSMRDLDADNRAAGVYSRIDMEPDALRRKEMRSLAEEQLTFLKKKEDARNAAAGRALAE
-541 KLAVSKQARV
+541 KTKDMTPLERSAYFQENGGSQEAINNAVKLLSTGMTTDPVAMAQARSAIAAGEDV
-551 ALDGTQGLPLL
+551 DGVL
-562 EQAAAAKK
+562 AKYPTT
-570 DLDALITPGNAKDVV
+570 INAKDAEELRAFSANEEQKKANRRRTAYFDEMAARSGLDVKDEDDK
-585 TMREKVDSVME
+585 TYLAGIRAELEEKCINGEFKSE
-596 KRKNAFLKDPAGY
+596 KEQRNWIYGK
-609 VAGLPAMQG
+609 
-618 EMDFQERARRSLA
+618 LA
-631 LQEETGKGL
+631 
-640 GFTPR
+640 
-645 VLSVDGAKRL
+645 RL
-655 RAAYDNLPTAEARAK
+655 RGPGWFGE
-670 WMLDRQRESGGYF
+670 
-683 QDVLTEMKMPD
+683 TEY
-694 AVVAVAPALQD
+694 
-705 VSDKNAGLWLTA
+705 N
-717 AAAKPRDIPNVDE
+717 PR
-730 DARKNAADAVA
+730 
-741 DSTVM
+741 
-746 RALYGMVKKYPADSD
+746 
-761 LLKRARGMEET
+761 
-772 MKNALL
+772 
-778 LGMDSKALDSEF
+778 
-790 AVADDSGCILL
+790 
-801 LPKSEG
+801 
-807 INLSAAVDALN
+807 
-818 ARRHEIEDRYLHEM
+818 
-832 PRAKSPQEAREQA
+832 EAREREDAYIPVPLWEVDNIIRQL
-845 VKARSL
+845 V
-851 ARDGFFI
+851 
-858 SDGTGRGALL
+858 GRGVHNPTPQQIQDVYNAQ
-868 LDPRTGDPAA
+868 TG
-878 YADGSLIHFDL
+878 
-889 AELLK
+889 
-894 SYDRNDRNDPALLAR
+894 
-909 EYMENGRMW
+909 MGRQHPEEITPLTPKYW

>member
-1 MAIRIQQYSAPPRRI
+1 MAIRIQQYSAPPRHI
-16 QAGGVDPGFAQPMIR
+16 QAGDVDPGFSQPLIR
-31 DAGRSADADVT
+31 DAGRSAAADLT
-42 DAMLKAGMQLTETGI
+42 DAMLKAGMQLTEVGV
-57 REYVSQE
+57 REYVSRE

-77 ELSAERDRYM
+77 DLSAERDRYM
-87 AESQGQ
+87 AEHQGQ

-158 KGQLAEFGAQVARNY
+158 KGELAHFETLVAKNY
-173 NNPEWI
+173 DNPELI
-179 NFNLQALRQRIETM
+179 TYNLGQLQGRIKDM

-198 NREMFQHLDSLTAK
+198 NREMFQQLDSLAAK

-225 EAERLL
+225 EAERLM

-282 IYQSRDGL
+282 TYQSRDGL
-290 TTPRRMAAKWAPV
+290 TTPRRMAGKWAPV

-309 DKYVAALRSA
+309 NKYVAALRSV

-325 EIDMSDPGQA
+325 EIDVNDPGQA

-345 ESPVGQRFSK
+345 ESPVGKRFSK

-360 MLVTGEDASAPGQLE
+360 MLATGKDAPAPGQLE

-386 VHNPDGSI
+386 VKNADGTI

-409 LLPTVSDDAKILSNE
+409 LLPTVSDDGKILSNE

-433 GKHLGIFDS
+433 GKHLGIFDTA
-442 PEHATAYAKKLHEDQ
+442 EHATAYAKTLHEDQ

-476 ADRLAYQC
+476 ADRLKYQGQ
-484 KIRTARR
+484 IRTARR
-491 ERALE
+491 ERVLE

-503 FENQIAYGM
+503 FENQISYGM

-518 AAEATVAKLEGMSA
+518 AAEATVAKLEGMGA
-532 HKEAGKLAE
+532 HKEAGELSE
-541 KLAVSKQARV
+541 KLAVSKQART

-562 EQAAAAKK
+562 EQAAAAKN
-570 DLDALITPGNAKDVV
+570 DLDALITPGNAKAVV
-585 TMREKVDSVME
+585 AMREKVDSVME
-596 KRKNAFLKDPAGY
+596 KRKSAFIKDPAGY
-609 VAGLPAMQG
+609 VAILPAMQG
-618 EMDFQERARRSLA
+618 EMDFQERVRRSLA

-645 VLSVDGAKRL
+645 VLPDAESKRL
-655 RAAYDNLPTAEARAK
+655 RAVYDKQTTPEGRLQNLRG
-670 WMLDRQRESGGYF
+670 LQQQGGIYSQRM
-683 QDVLTEMKMPD
+683 LTEMKMPES
-694 AVVAVAPALQD
+694 VVAIAPALPILP
-705 VSDKNAGLWLTA
+705 DKDSGLWLTA
-717 AAAKPRDIPNVDE
+717 AEIKPSDIPNVNE
-730 DARKNAADAVA
+730 DAKKNARDAIA
-741 DSTVM
+741 NSSAM
-746 RALYGMVKKYPADSD
+746 SFFYGMARKFPTNTVLRD
-761 LLKRARGMEET
+761 LAKNMEAT
-772 MKNALL
+772 VQNALL
-778 LGMDSKALDSEF
+778 LGMEPGALDKAWSSETS
-790 AVADDSGCILL
+790 DNCLL
-801 LPKSEG
+801 LIPKNANIDASDAETALASQREEIAARLMREYPKSGDAAKDRTAMANRRALAREG
-807 INLSAAVDALN
+807 VFVSSNNGLSA
-818 ARRHEIEDRYLHEM
+818 
-832 PRAKSPQEAREQA
+832 S
-845 VKARSL
+845 
-851 ARDGFFI
+851 
-858 SDGTGRGALL
+858 L
-868 LDPRTGDPAA
+868 LDPWTGDPVFWQ
-878 YADGSLIHFDL
+878 DGSPVTVDL
-889 AELLK
+889 
-894 SYDRNDRNDPALLAR
+894 NDALAAALSEEEEDENDL
-909 EYMENGRMW
+909 